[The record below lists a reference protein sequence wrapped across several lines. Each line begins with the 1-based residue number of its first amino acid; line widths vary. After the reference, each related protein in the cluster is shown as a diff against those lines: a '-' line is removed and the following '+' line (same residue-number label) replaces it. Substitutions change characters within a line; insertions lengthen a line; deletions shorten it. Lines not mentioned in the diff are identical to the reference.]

1 MIHVN
6 NLQTRK
12 LDILRS
18 EHFELIAVH
27 KFATAFRNDEAM
39 LPYTNS
45 LLTTPVAR

>member
-18 EHFELIAVH
+18 EHFELIAIH

-39 LPYTNS
+39 LPYTNN